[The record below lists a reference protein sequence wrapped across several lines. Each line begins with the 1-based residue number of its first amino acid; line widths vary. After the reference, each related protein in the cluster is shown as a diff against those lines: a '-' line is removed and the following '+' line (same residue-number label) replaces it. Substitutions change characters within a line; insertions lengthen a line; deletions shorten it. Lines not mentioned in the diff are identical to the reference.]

1 MNTATTPNT
10 THAITSTHVPTHVPT
25 THAQVTPEQASWLK
39 DVDKDVRRREGQA
52 RQVKEQVETERRTQ
66 EALLRDL
73 RLQQQAV
80 QQDLAKVPSHSELPR
95 RQSKARR

>member
-1 MNTATTPNT
+1 MEE
-10 THAITSTHVPTHVPT
+10 
-25 THAQVTPEQASWLK
+25 VTPEQATWLK

-52 RQVKEQVETERRTQ
+52 RQVKEQVEAERRTQ
-66 EALLRDL
+66 EGLLRDL

-80 QQDLAKVPSHSELPR
+80 QQDLTKVSSHSELPR